1 MNKVEFIKT
10 DYKNRFN
17 RKLWLEDRRSDLAH
31 YFDVRNMTYN
41 SFDPE
46 PFWAIIPRTTIW
58 KISSLGTP
66 GFDGWYGIAGDHPTD
81 IVPLNYFDGDP
92 RNILEHFAT
101 KWLRAAERLK
111 QGEDYGDF
119 RIEHIEERPTIGEL
133 VEDRAIRIKRWVET
147 DELWESDS
155 NTVTPI
161 IPQTPK
167 SDID

>member
-1 MNKVEFIKT
+1 MNKIEFIKT

-17 RKLWLEDRRSDLAH
+17 RKLWLEDRRRDLTH
-31 YFDVRNMTYN
+31 YFDVRNMNYG
-41 SFDPE
+41 SFDSE
-46 PFWAIIPRTTIW
+46 PFWSIIPRTTIW
-58 KISSLGTP
+58 QIRSLGTP

-92 RNILEHFAT
+92 RKILDHFAT
-101 KWLRAAERLK
+101 KWLRASERLK

-133 VEDRAIRIKRWVET
+133 VEDRAMRIKRWVEA
-147 DELWESDS
+147 DELWSSEFH
-155 NTVTPI
+155 TVTPI